1 MGLTLGGLAT
11 GMDTNAIV
19 DALVDVRRGSIRR
32 LESRKETSNA
42 RLEALKTFDSKLDS
56 LMTKVDGLDTARDL
70 LANKATPSSED
81 YLKTTA
87 SSSAVPG
94 SYEIKVGQLAQV
106 EKVVYQGVADKA
118 TTTFGTGTI
127 RLDHDGLDVADY
139 PDGYV
144 DITIDETNN
153 TLEGIRDAINADS
166 STHGVSAS
174 IVNDGSGTPYR
185 LVLTGKSVGDANI
198 SLDAGNLTG
207 GAVFP
212 TKDVSVSRNA
222 QQAIVQVDGITI
234 TSDTNTLTEAIPG
247 VTLNLSQAAS
257 GFDPLAPDWSSVPS
271 TQLEVVTDT
280 DGIKKKVE
288 DFVSAFNDLVK
299 ASKDEALDNDSGV
312 QAVLRTLRGKL
323 YSTTDGTG
331 LYQLG
336 VKTLKD
342 GTLEVDSTKLADAVT
357 NKLDLLQSLLA
368 GDGTTGIGGQLKSSL
383 TSFTSPTT
391 GLLAGRQSII
401 ESSIRSIDKEIARSE
416 DQLTAYE
423 QGLYQKFSAMEQ
435 LVSSLNSQGSYLSQ
449 QASVWSN
456 LNNN

>member
-19 DALVDVRRGSIRR
+19 DALVDVRRASVRR
-32 LESRKETSNA
+32 LTSQKETSTA
-42 RLEALKTFDSKLDS
+42 RLDATKTFDSKLDA
-56 LMTKVDGLDTARDL
+56 LMAKVDALDTARDL

-87 SSSAVPG
+87 SSFAVPG
-94 SYEIKVGQLAQV
+94 TYEIKVGQLAQV

-118 TTTFGTGTI
+118 TTTYGTGTI
-127 RLDHDGLDVADY
+127 RLDHDGLDVANY

-144 DITIDETNN
+144 DINIDTNNN
-153 TLEGIRDAINADS
+153 TLEGIRDAINVDS
-166 STHGVSAS
+166 SKHGVSAS

-198 SLDAGNLTG
+198 SLDSTNLTG
-207 GAVFP
+207 GAAFP
-212 TKDVSVSRNA
+212 VKDAAVSRSA
-222 QQAIVQVDGITI
+222 QQAIVQIDGITI

-247 VTLNLSQAAS
+247 VTLDLSQAAS
-257 GFDPLAPDWSSVPS
+257 GFDPMAPDWSSVPA
-271 TQLEVVTDT
+271 TRLNVTTDT

-288 DFVSAFNDLVK
+288 DFVTAFNDLVK
-299 ASKDEALDNDSGV
+299 ASKDDALANDSGV
-312 QAVLRTLRGKL
+312 KSVLRTLRGKL
-323 YSTTDGTG
+323 YNTTDGSG

-342 GTLEVDSTKLADAVT
+342 GTLEVDSAKLTAAVKD
-357 NKLDLLQSLLA
+357 NLDVLQNLLA
-368 GDGTTGIGGQLKSSL
+368 GDGTTGVGGQLKSSL

-391 GLLAGRQSII
+391 GLLASRQSII
-401 ESSIRSIDKEIARSE
+401 ESSIRSIDKEILRSE
-416 DQLTAYE
+416 EKLSAYAE
-423 QGLYQKFSAMEQ
+423 SLYQKFSAMEQ

-449 QASVWSN
+449 QSAVWSN
-456 LNNN
+456 LGK